1 MTKYF
6 LLLALLCGATCAGA
20 QKIFT
25 KGFII
30 TLAGDTLRGEI
41 LDEPNEALS
50 KQVLFRKNSTEAAA
64 TFLPKDIRGFG
75 LGDRET
81 FTSFTV
87 PFRMGLNESANTKKM
102 VETRFLRLIEPGTI
116 QLFKLYVSDINYALY
131 VRKNDLPLEP
141 LTLVINTIAGAEG
154 NQQQKILNSD
164 TVTLSKSLIQGDYV
178 FRRFYYGTLQ
188 SLFLDCP
195 AAKMKGVPELED
207 DLITTVVRKYNRSC
221 GKSFTPKQPIG
232 KRFVITALANGGAS
246 AYSNAKR
253 STNLVSSVN
262 AGGDIRYFG
271 IGININNRLKSKRA
285 SEELIFNYG
294 TQLNNAKGI
303 RVPAKRYQELVFRHN
318 ILFTPERRL
327 SPHISAGMGV
337 THAYTN
343 TFNVYEKDYFI
354 RLSLAAGVH
363 YFFKNRSFIRIET
376 VFPDAP
382 GVRLSYAYRFIK

>member
-6 LLLALLCGATCAGA
+6 LLLALLCSATCAGA

-50 KQVLFRKNSTEAAA
+50 KQVFFKKNSTDTPSA
-64 TFLPKDIRGFG
+64 FLPNDIKGFG
-75 LGDRET
+75 LGENET

-87 PFRMGLNESANTKKM
+87 PFRMGLNESANTKKV
-102 VETRFLRLIEPGTI
+102 VETRFLRLIESGTI
-116 QLFKLYVSDINYALY
+116 QLFKLYVSEINYALF
-131 VRKNDLPLEP
+131 VKKNDLPIEP
-141 LTLVINTIAGAEG
+141 LTLVINTIDGAEG
-154 NQQQKILNSD
+154 NKQQKILNSD
-164 TVTLSKSLIQGDYV
+164 TVTFTKSLIRGDYV

-195 AAKMKGVPELED
+195 AAKMKAIPELED
-207 DLITTVVRKYNRSC
+207 DLITAVVRKYNRSC

-232 KRFVITALANGGAS
+232 KRFVLTAVTNGGAS
-246 AYSNAKR
+246 VYSNAKR
-253 STNLVSSVN
+253 SSSIVSSVN
-262 AGGDIRYFG
+262 AGGDIMYVGF
-271 IGININNRLKSKRA
+271 GININNRLKSKRA
-285 SEELIFNYG
+285 SEELVFNYG

-303 RVPAKRYQELVFRHN
+303 NLPINAYQELVFRHN
-318 ILFTPERRL
+318 IMLNPERRFT
-327 SPHISAGMGV
+327 PHFSAGMGFI
-337 THAYTN
+337 HAYTN
-343 TFNVYEKDYFI
+343 SFGVYERDYFI

-363 YFFKNRSFIRIET
+363 YFFKNRSFIRLET

-382 GVRLSYAYRFIK
+382 GIRLSYAYRFD

>member
-41 LDEPNEALS
+41 LDEPNEVLS

-64 TFLPKDIRGFG
+64 TFLPKNIRGFG

-164 TVTLSKSLIQGDYV
+164 TVTFSKSLIQGDYV

-195 AAKMKGVPELED
+195 AAKMKAVPELED
-207 DLITTVVRKYNRSC
+207 DLITAVVRKYNRSC
-221 GKSFTPKQPIG
+221 GKSFTQKQPVG
-232 KRFVITALANGGAS
+232 KRFTTTAVMNGGVS

-253 STNLVSSVN
+253 SSSIVSSAN
-262 AGGDIRYFG
+262 AGGDIMYFG
-271 IGININNRLKSKRA
+271 FGFNISNRLKSKRA
-285 SEELIFNYG
+285 SEELVFNYG
-294 TQLNNAKGI
+294 TQFNNTEGI
-303 RVPAKRYQELVFRHN
+303 NEAIAGYQELVFRHN
-318 ILFTPERRL
+318 ILFTPERQL
-327 SPHISAGMGV
+327 TPHISAGMGII
-337 THAYTN
+337 HAYTN
-343 TFNVYEKDYFI
+343 SFGVYERDYFI

-363 YFFKNRSFIRIET
+363 YFFKNRSFIRLET

-382 GVRLSYAYRFIK
+382 GIRLSYALRFD